1 MDIVKFSLFSTLVL
15 HFPEFINSQECD
27 KIFKLLKTK
36 KLNNHKALIKGKSSH
51 DFNTNILSEISIDL
65 NKPLQEYS
73 DQSRIEI
80 NNKIINSWANI
91 QDKGGILK
99 EHVHPNSTLSGV
111 LFINV
116 GKKASKLYFQN
127 PNPFVCYTYTKEPL
141 NNYTY
146 DWYSFSPKTGDL
158 IIFPS
163 WLKHGS
169 NQQRNLYSNRTA
181 ISFNAV

>member
-1 MDIVKFSLFSTLVL
+1 MIKFSLFSTLVL
-15 HFPEFINSQECD
+15 YFPKFINSKECN
-27 KIFKLLKTK
+27 KIFKLLKAK
-36 KLNNHKALIKGKSSH
+36 KLYDHPAFIKGKSSH
-51 DFNTNILSEISIDL
+51 DSNTNILSEISIDL

-73 DQSRIEI
+73 DQSRI
-80 NNKIINSWANI
+80 KIDSKITNSWVNI

-99 EHVHPNSTLSGV
+99 EHVHPNSILSGV

-146 DWYSFSPKTGDL
+146 EWYSFSPKKGDL

-169 NQQRNLYSNRTA
+169 NQQRNLYTNRTA